1 MTTFLAG
8 KKVAVTGGAG
18 FLGRHVVRKLEA
30 QGCAFL
36 AVPRRAS
43 YDLRKWEDVCRFLDA
58 EQPNIVIHLAG
69 VVAGIG
75 GTRENPA
82 GSFYDNL
89 MMGAQLLEA
98 ARQRRVDK
106 VVILGTVCSYPKRL
120 PIPAR
125 EEEFWNGYPEETNA
139 PYGLAKKILLVQSQ
153 AYRQQYGLNSIYLVS
168 ANLYGPGDNFDLETS
183 HVIPA
188 LIRKFFEAV
197 HNGRPEVV
205 CWGDGT
211 PTREFLYVGDCAE
224 AILLATQHYN
234 DSEPVNL
241 GTGVEISIRDLAVLI
256 AGLVGFHG
264 RIASDSSKP
273 NGQPRRCWN
282 VSRAEK
288 AFGFRARTELVDGL
302 AETIAWYREKFS
314 EEQNHEQDHARLPEH

>member
-1 MTTFLAG
+1 MQGYFSD
-8 KKVAVTGGAG
+8 KRVVVTGGAG
-18 FLGRHVVRKLEA
+18 FLGRSVVRKLEA
-30 QGCAFL
+30 RGCASL
-36 AVPRRAS
+36 VVPRRAS
-43 YDLRKWEDVCRFLDA
+43 CDLRKWEDVCRLLDA
-58 EQPNIVIHLAG
+58 TEPNIIVHLAG

-75 GTRENPA
+75 GTRHNPA

-89 MMGAQLLEA
+89 MMGTQLLEA

-106 VVILGTVCSYPKRL
+106 VVILGTVCSYPKL
-120 PIPAR
+120 VSIPAR

-153 AYRQQYGLNSIYLVS
+153 AYRQQYALNSIYLVS

-188 LIRKFFEAV
+188 LIRRFFEAV
-197 HNGRPEVV
+197 QNDRQEVI

-211 PTREFLYVGDCAE
+211 PTREFLYVDDCAE

-234 DSEPVNL
+234 DSAPVNL
-241 GTGVEISIRDLAVLI
+241 GTGVEIPIRNLALWI
-256 AGLVGFHG
+256 AGLAGFRG
-264 RIASDSSKP
+264 RIAWDSSKP
-273 NGQPRRCWN
+273 NGQPRRCWD

-288 AFGFRARTELVDGL
+288 AFGFRARTELVNGL
-302 AETIAWYREKFS
+302 AETIAWYRKNLS
-314 EEQNHEQDHARLPEH
+314 EQRSHEQDFIGLPEY

>member
-1 MTTFLAG
+1 MQSYFSE
-8 KKVAVTGGAG
+8 KRVVVTGGAG
-18 FLGRHVVRKLEA
+18 FLGKYVVRKLQA
-30 QGCAFL
+30 RGCAAL
-36 AVPRRAS
+36 VVPRRTS
-43 YDLRKWEDVCRFLDA
+43 CDLRKWEEVTKLLD
-58 EQPNIVIHLAG
+58 EVRPHFIIHLAG
-69 VVAGIG
+69 VVTGIG
-75 GTRENPA
+75 GTCANPG

-98 ARQRRVDK
+98 ARQRSVDK
-106 VVILGTVCSYPKRL
+106 VVILGTVCSYPKRVS
-120 PIPAR
+120 IPAR

-139 PYGLAKKILLVQSQ
+139 PYGLAKRILLVQSQ
-153 AYRQQYGLNSIYLVS
+153 AYREQYELNCIYLVS

-188 LIRKFFEAV
+188 LIRRFFEAV

-211 PTREFLYVGDCAE
+211 ATREFLYVDDCAE

-241 GTGVEISIRDLAVLI
+241 GTGVEISIRDLALLI

-264 RIASDSSKP
+264 RIAWDSSKP
-273 NGQPRRCWN
+273 NGQPRRCWD

-288 AFGFRARTELVDGL
+288 AFGFHARTELVDGL
-302 AETIAWYREKFS
+302 AETIAWYRQKLS
-314 EEQNHEQDHARLPEH
+314 EERNHEQDRAGVPEH

>member
-1 MTTFLAG
+1 MTTFFSG
-8 KKVAVTGGAG
+8 KRVVVTGGAG
-18 FLGRHVVRKLEA
+18 FLGRYVVRRLET
-30 QGCAFL
+30 QGCASL

-43 YDLRKWEDVCRFLDA
+43 CDLRKWEDVCRFLDA

-75 GTRENPA
+75 GTRDNPA

-89 MMGAQLLEA
+89 MMGVQLLEA
-98 ARQRRVDK
+98 ARQRRIDK
-106 VVILGTVCSYPKRL
+106 VVVLGTVCSYPRCVS
-120 PIPAR
+120 IPAR

-139 PYGLAKKILLVQSQ
+139 PYGLAKKILLVQAQ
-153 AYRQQYGLNSIYLVS
+153 AYREQYELNSIYLVP

-183 HVIPA
+183 HVIAA

-197 HNGRPEVV
+197 RNGQPEVV

-211 PTREFLYVGDCAE
+211 STREFLYVDDCAE
-224 AILLATQHYN
+224 AILLATQHYD

-241 GTGVEISIRDLAVLI
+241 GTGVEISIRDLAHLI

-264 RIASDSSKP
+264 RIAWDSSKP
-273 NGQPRRCWN
+273 NGQPRRCWDI
-282 VSRAEK
+282 SRAET
-288 AFGFRARTELVDGL
+288 AFEFRARTELVDGL
-302 AETIAWYREKFS
+302 AETIAWYRRKLS
-314 EEQNHEQDHARLPEH
+314 EERNHE